1 MVDNAIID
9 FNVISIL
16 EIHSDLD
23 TGRVADPA
31 YYTLIFLY
39 AFVIGLG
46 IAGNL
51 MILWAILSKSAMRT
65 ARNYFIVR

>member
-1 MVDNAIID
+1 MIND
-9 FNVISIL
+9 FDLITIL
-16 EIHSDLD
+16 EIHTGLD
-23 TGRVADPA
+23 TQRVADPA

>member
-1 MVDNAIID
+1 MIGKKW
-9 FNVISIL
+9 FLIL
-16 EIHSDLD
+16 MNIFHLGLEES
-23 TGRVADPA
+23 TVSSPA

-46 IAGNL
+46 VAGNL